1 MITLKSGARFLPAS
15 LLLLACRPPL
25 HVTPVPTEEPQV
37 HQSGGPQA
45 VKPGGPLMVGVG
57 VGVGETEPVAAKP
70 AGNVMVGVG
79 DIASC
84 TQQLG
89 LATAMLVDSI
99 IKTDSVA
106 NVPTTTFTLGDNVYS
121 SGTEEQ
127 FARCFTPSWGN
138 PKLGIMKTM
147 HPTPG
152 NHDYETPKAA
162 PYYQYFGKAA
172 GVDGEGYYKDLERI
186 RDSGVMTQTDMRR
199 CVALANYIARL
210 HKVKREASDL
220 YVRTVRDL
228 VGHGECI
235 MGLIDS
241 YSKKA
246 DFLEKGE
253 LKEIEEKCVE
263 WRWKLK
269 DKSRPLSRV
278 HGDFH
283 PFNVMFRKGTDFT
296 ALDRSRAEWGEA
308 ADDVAAMSINYLLF
322 SIQVHGRLASPFDQ
336 LYELFMKTYFD
347 TTRDDKLLEVI
358 QPFYVWRSLV
368 VASPIWYPNL
378 GRDNRRRFFNFIRA
392 VLDTDKFDV
401 KSVNSYLGYS

>member
-1 MITLKSGARFLPAS
+1 MCALLELEAHKMADLRLDALRDYLSSLEKRDVEIVRVGGLQRPKRTKLVGKLKGFGYGTPYLIEYKVGRSVKAGVLETMRPGGFGHNFPWDRAQS
-15 LLLLACRPPL
+15 LLFAHSTYNRLPK
-25 HVTPVPTEEPQV
+25 HVR
-37 HQSGGPQA
+37 S
-45 VKPGGPLMVGVG
+45 LDVGVFTKKN
-57 VGVGETEPVAAKP
+57 ELRS
-70 AGNVMVGVG
+70 VG
-79 DIASC
+79 DFSEFFI
-84 TQQLG
+84 L
-89 LATAMLVDSI
+89 LE
-99 IKTDSVA
+99 K
-106 NVPTTTFTLGDNVYS
+106 
-121 SGTEEQ
+121 
-127 FARCFTPSWGN
+127 
-138 PKLGIMKTM
+138 
-147 HPTPG
+147 
-152 NHDYETPKAA
+152 
-162 PYYQYFGKAA
+162 
-172 GVDGEGYYKDLERI
+172 VDGEGYYKDLERI
-186 RDSGVMTQTDMRR
+186 RDSGVMTQTDLRR

-210 HKVKREASDL
+210 HKVKREAPDL

-241 YSKKA
+241 YSKEA

-253 LKEIEEKCVE
+253 LKEIEKKCVE

-347 TTRDDKLLEVI
+347 ATRDDELLEVI

>member
-1 MITLKSGARFLPAS
+1 MCALLELEAHKMADLRLGALRDYLSSLEKRDVEIVRVGGLQRPKRTKLVGKLKGFGYGTPYLIEYKVGRTVKAGVLETMRPGEFGHNFPWDRAQS
-15 LLLLACRPPL
+15 LLFAHSTYNRLPK
-25 HVTPVPTEEPQV
+25 HVR
-37 HQSGGPQA
+37 S
-45 VKPGGPLMVGVG
+45 LDVGVFTKKN
-57 VGVGETEPVAAKP
+57 ELRS
-70 AGNVMVGVG
+70 VG
-79 DIASC
+79 DFSEFFILL
-84 TQQLG
+84 QK
-89 LATAMLVDSI
+89 V
-99 IKTDSVA
+99 
-106 NVPTTTFTLGDNVYS
+106 
-121 SGTEEQ
+121 E
-127 FARCFTPSWGN
+127 
-138 PKLGIMKTM
+138 
-147 HPTPG
+147 
-152 NHDYETPKAA
+152 
-162 PYYQYFGKAA
+162 
-172 GVDGEGYYKDLERI
+172 GEGYYKDLERI
-186 RDSGVMTQTDMRR
+186 RDSGVMTQTDLRR
-199 CVALANYIARL
+199 CVALASYIARL
-210 HKVKREASDL
+210 HKVKREAPEL

-241 YSKKA
+241 YSKEA

-253 LKEIEEKCVE
+253 LKEIEKKCVE

-269 DKSRPLSRV
+269 DKSRPLCRV

-322 SIQVHGRLASPFDQ
+322 SIQVHGRLVSPFDQ

-347 TTRDDKLLEVI
+347 TTRDDELLEVI